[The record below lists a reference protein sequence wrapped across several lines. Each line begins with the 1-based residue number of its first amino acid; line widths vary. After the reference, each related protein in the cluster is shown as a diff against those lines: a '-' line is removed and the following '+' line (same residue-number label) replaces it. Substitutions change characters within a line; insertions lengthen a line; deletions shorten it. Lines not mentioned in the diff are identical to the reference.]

1 MKVSEHPLSPPDLHE
16 LASVLEG
23 ALQSN
28 FASASVSVETCPD
41 LSRAPFYL
49 AAPGLSGSECIADVG
64 GQPNLFPKP
73 VLSAKYS
80 LLNLAEHMRMSPDR
94 GSLIGA
100 GAGPFHVL
108 GVNSELAPNLSW
120 SGGFENVNNQ
130 TRYAKVDEKSSTE
143 KNVICTKSPSTDCA
157 LMINLFGSSGL
168 PGPVLKIT
176 ARSRTGEQNLTDC
189 IRFALH
195 DKYGDGRPISLGGA
209 FLIKKGKANFHVMP
223 DFPSKNELPFK
234 DRHQLN
240 DWLTYHDFDAP
251 IVCLT
256 VVHSADPEK
265 IGLRMEHTHCF
276 ASDGG
281 NRGGHYHYDVKGDGV
296 EEVEYEAY
304 LNTAKMIYR
313 IDKPGVTLER
323 DLHD

>member
-1 MKVSEHPLSPPDLHE
+1 MKVEEHRLSPPDLNE
-16 LASVLEG
+16 LASILLP
-23 ALQSN
+23 ALKAN
-28 FASASVSVETCPD
+28 FTSASISVEMCPD
-41 LSRAPFYL
+41 LSQSPFHL

-64 GQPNLFPKP
+64 GQPNLFPIP

-80 LLNLAEHMRMSPDR
+80 LLDLAEHMKMSPDR
-94 GSLIGA
+94 GSLVGA

-108 GVNSELAPNLSW
+108 GVNSELAPNVAW
-120 SGGFENVNNQ
+120 EGGFENVKNE
-130 TRYAKVDEKSSTE
+130 TRYAKIDEKSE
-143 KNVICTKSPSTDCA
+143 AREVICMKSPSTDCA

-176 ARSRTGEQNLTDC
+176 AHSRTGDQNFTDC
-189 IRFALH
+189 IRFALR
-195 DKYGDGRPISLGGA
+195 DKYGDDKPISLGGA

-223 DFPSKNELPFK
+223 DFPSKDQLPFK
-234 DRHQLN
+234 DREQLN
-240 DWLTYHDFDAP
+240 DWLTFHDFGAP
-251 IVCLT
+251 MVCLT
-256 VVHSADPEK
+256 VMHSADPDK

-281 NRGGHYHYDVKGDGV
+281 NRGGHYHYDVKGDGL

-313 IDKPGVTLER
+313 IDKSEETLQQN
-323 DLHD
+323 LHG